1 MNTFVALLRAINVG
15 GTGKLPM
22 AELRQLC
29 EACGFSNVATY
40 IQSGNVVFRS
50 VLGEAAAKKTLE
62 QALAVKMGKPF
73 GVMMRGGAEM
83 ARLTAEAPYPAALP
97 NQLYVIFLDAP
108 PDQLAKDRLANLVAP
123 GGEEWELRGRELF
136 IHFPGGVGQSKLKIP
151 FQKEGTGRNLNTVRK
166 LAEMVAAAAA

>member
-97 NQLYVIFLDAP
+97 NQLYS
-108 PDQLAKDRLANLVAP
+108 QL
-123 GGEEWELRGRELF
+123 
-136 IHFPGGVGQSKLKIP
+136 S
-151 FQKEGTGRNLNTVRK
+151 
-166 LAEMVAAAAA
+166 